1 MLSLMF
7 IILANSTKIQI
18 NAQSYLL
25 AQVCD

>member
-7 IILANSTKIQI
+7 IILANNIKIQI

-25 AQVCD
+25 VQVCD

>member
-7 IILANSTKIQI
+7 IILSNNIKIQI

-25 AQVCD
+25 VQVCD